1 MTPTV
6 MESGTIAEIDGWPC
20 AMIMP
25 TRSGGAPLM
34 REVPVIAPAP
44 YNVHLQPVHTHLA
57 AHAIRAMSF
66 NLVKSS
72 QVKSSPSSQ
81 VNLQAHLLCMSPF

>member
-34 REVPVIAPAP
+34 REVL
-44 YNVHLQPVHTHLA
+44 Y
-57 AHAIRAMSF
+57 R
-66 NLVKSS
+66 
-72 QVKSSPSSQ
+72 
-81 VNLQAHLLCMSPF
+81 